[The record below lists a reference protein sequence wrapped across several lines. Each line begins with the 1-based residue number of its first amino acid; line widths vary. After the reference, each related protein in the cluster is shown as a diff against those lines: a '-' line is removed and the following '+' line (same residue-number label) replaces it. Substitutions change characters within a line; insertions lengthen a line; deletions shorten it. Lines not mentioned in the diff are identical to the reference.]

1 MSTYESALLYL
12 RDLPW
17 DVLIDKIKSRK
28 LEDWWQRQELIKMD
42 SRNSLMSRD
51 LRTSI
56 ASSVFDDDADP
67 FLEVELDRNGEFI
80 WEEDRDNFNNNFE
93 VSSNYMS

>member
-1 MSTYESALLYL
+1 
-12 RDLPW
+12 
-17 DVLIDKIKSRK
+17 
-28 LEDWWQRQELIKMD
+28 
-42 SRNSLMSRD
+42 MSRD

>member
-1 MSTYESALLYL
+1 
-12 RDLPW
+12 
-17 DVLIDKIKSRK
+17 
-28 LEDWWQRQELIKMD
+28 MD